1 MKGRREVSMTNPL
14 ATSLGTA
21 ILATAIFAFAAVA
34 QPQAQSQNP
43 PQEQAQSE
51 PAADSVADAAR
62 KAKADKAKTA
72 PKKVYT
78 EDDMSSLK
86 GGGLSVVGQKNSGAV
101 KPGARPA
108 AGDAANATQEAYWRA
123 RAQNIRGQ
131 MAAVDEEIVKLRE
144 EIKKG
149 GGAGFDMQT
158 GRNQSVAFIEDR
170 NTQLKNLQKKKDEL
184 QKQMDALEDEGRQA
198 GVPAGWLR

>member
-1 MKGRREVSMTNPL
+1 MTDRL
-14 ATSLGTA
+14 ARSLGTA
-21 ILATAIFAFAAVA
+21 VLATAVFAWAPVA

-43 PQEQAQSE
+43 PQQQAQSE
-51 PAADSVADAAR
+51 PGADSVADAAR

-101 KPGARPA
+101 KPGAKPA
-108 AGDAANATQEAYWRA
+108 AGEAASSAQETYWRA
-123 RAQNIRGQ
+123 RAQVIRDQ
-131 MAAVDEEIVKLRE
+131 MAAVDEGIAKLRD

-158 GRNQSVAFIEDR
+158 GRNQNVAFIEDR
-170 NTQLKNLQKKKDEL
+170 NSQLKNLEKKKDEL
-184 QKQMDALEDEGRQA
+184 QKQMDALEDEARQA